1 MPENTYFRQP
11 ETQNMLLD
19 ILFIY
24 TKLNPD
30 VGYRQG
36 MHELLAPVLWVVE
49 RDAIAPD
56 DAGPTLHQALDARY
70 VEHDTFTLFAEIMKS
85 AKSFYD
91 PAGVG
96 TQNPATDGQRRVQTE
111 SAMLVRSRRIFSS
124 LLPQYDPG
132 LAAHLEELDI
142 SPQLFLMYGPIL
154 KLSLF
159 IY

>member
-36 MHELLAPVLWVVE
+36 MHELLAHVLWVVE
-49 RDAIAPD
+49 RDSVQSD
-56 DAGPTLHQALDARY
+56 DTDLPLRQVLDARY
-70 VEHDTFTLFAEIMKS
+70 VEHDTFSLFTEIMKS

-91 PAGVG
+91 PTGVESHDAAK
-96 TQNPATDGQRRVQTE
+96 TRQRPVENE
-111 SAMLVRSRRIFSS
+111 SAMLVRCKRIYSS
-124 LLPQYDPG
+124 LLPRYDPG
-132 LAAHLEELDI
+132 LAAHLEELEI
-142 SPQLFLMYGPIL
+142 SPQLFLMYG
-154 KLSLF
+154 
-159 IY
+159 

>member
-36 MHELLAPVLWVVE
+36 MHELLAPVVWVVE
-49 RDAIAPD
+49 RDAVQPD
-56 DAGPTLHQALDARY
+56 DTAQTLHHVLDAKY
-70 VEHDTFTLFAEIMKS
+70 VEHDTFAIFAEVMKTG
-85 AKSFYD
+85 KSFYD
-91 PAGVG
+91 PAGVWN
-96 TQNPATDGQRRVQTE
+96 QNVARVGQQPIE
-111 SAMLVRSRRIFSS
+111 NDSAMLVRCRRIVLE

-132 LAAHLEELDI
+132 LAAHLDELDI
-142 SPQLFLMYGPIL
+142 SPQLFLMYEQL
-154 KLSLF
+154 R
-159 IY
+159 